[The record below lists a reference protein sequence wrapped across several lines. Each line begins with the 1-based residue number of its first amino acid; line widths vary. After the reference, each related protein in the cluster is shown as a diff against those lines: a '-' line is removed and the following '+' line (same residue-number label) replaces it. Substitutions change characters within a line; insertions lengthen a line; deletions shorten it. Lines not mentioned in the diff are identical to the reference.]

1 MSKDLPSI
9 DDFEEDNNLPS
20 IDDYIN
26 EESVNNLPSI
36 EDFEEEENFPL
47 LEEISLVEELP
58 SIEDFI
64 VDEEIEEETQTIED
78 VEGNTF
84 AEIKD
89 IVPPWP
95 ELVKMINDV
104 REEIP
109 NIPEIKYYDKELE
122 ELAEQIVNL
131 PEVRYYDREIEAI
144 CEQID
149 LVREQ
154 VKDLPEVKYYDEQ
167 VDAIEDRI
175 KNLPEIKH
183 YDSEIVA
190 ICESI
195 DAVKE
200 TIPNSS
206 LIDEN
211 FSSIEEDFVKVND
224 AIDGLRGKI
233 EFDLERLSEDIEVKY
248 FNNSVKIGSNIKEL
262 DDKLNILVKEE
273 KDKIWKELQ
282 DSSTKIWEYH
292 KEFKDDDRKLKK
304 QILGEYNKLRKNI
317 EERLEE
323 VSQESIKT
331 DELLLKYFIELR
343 EEFTKLPEIKY
354 YDKDIDYVKS
364 NIKGLHKIVEDI
376 KSSQKKLQEEQKLL
390 AETNVP
396 LTDDP
401 PETNNSDPLTP
412 IDQNFVTLDQ
422 LQKHYKTF
430 VQRVQHQLSSIGGG
444 GETRLEFLDDIDRS
458 TALIDGRVL
467 QYDASAGIWTGG
479 IGGSGGGGSQTLDD
493 TLGLGNTSD
502 IGMSVGIV
510 TATSFSGDGADLTG
524 IVTSIVAGNNI
535 TISGSSGRVTIN
547 SHGGGGGSQDLDHTL
562 ALGNI
567 SGIGM
572 SVGVVTTTELHVG
585 VDTGFFTEDLVVN
598 GDTRI
603 TGILTIGTASVT
615 LDGVSETVQVGS
627 ALTLGHSI
635 GLQFHTQSIHVDGFE
650 ALNINSSGVVT
661 ATTFDGSLATS
672 NLVGS
677 LTNDQLSG
685 SIENSKLSNSTV
697 SYGGVQLSLGGSDAT
712 PAFDL
717 SDATNYPYSSLTG
730 ITTDIVGDATPQL
743 GGNLD
748 VNGNDITGTG
758 NVNLSGII
766 TASSANFSGNVS
778 IGGTLTYEDVT
789 NIDSVGL
796 ITARTGIRVLAGGIN
811 AVGVVTAASFDGS
824 LATTDLTGTITN
836 AQLAG
841 SIENSKLSN
850 STVSYGGIQLSLGGS
865 DATPAFDLSDA
876 TNYPYSS
883 LTGIS
888 TNIVGDTTPQL
899 GGNLDVNSNDITGT
913 GNVNLSGIVT
923 ATTFSGNLPTTD
935 LTGTITNAQLAGSI
949 ENSKLSNSTVSY
961 GGVEL
966 SLGGSDDT
974 PAFDLSD
981 AINYPYNSLT
991 GISTNIV
998 GDNSPQLGGN
1008 LDVNNNDITG
1018 TGNVNLTGII
1028 TATTFDGSL
1037 ATTDLTGTITN
1048 AQLAGSI
1055 ENSKLSNSTVS
1066 YGGIQL
1072 SLGGSDATPAFD
1084 LSDATNYPYDSLTGI
1099 TTNIVGDTTPQLG
1112 GNLDVNGNDITG
1124 TGDINLTGIATATS
1138 FSGDGSTLSGIVTSI
1153 TAGNNISISGATGN
1167 VTITGLANTANVIS
1181 DTIDSG
1187 ILNVTGVST
1196 LSKLHVDPVGS
1207 GITYNEDLVVL
1218 GNARVTGILSIGT
1231 SSIVLDANA
1240 KTIRGLNEI
1249 RLDSTETDEQPV
1261 IIKQTDG
1268 KISFRKTSRNE
1279 NNQIVEVE
1287 QEASVGIGTTV
1298 SVNTSGIITATS
1310 FSGDGST
1317 LSGIVTSIT
1326 AGDNI
1331 SIDSST
1337 GNVTITGLANT
1348 ANVVSDTIDTGSLSV
1363 TGITTLAGNT
1373 NISGN
1378 ITSNVTIVSTDT
1390 GSSAAPEFTL
1400 YRNSASPAP
1409 GDYLGQIMFKGE
1421 NSNGGQENYA
1431 KITAKISDETLGTE
1445 DGLIETAIKG
1455 DGSFTIVSRQRS
1467 DELQLI
1473 NGVGLDVDGTSTFG
1487 NNVTVNADISNTGT
1501 AIFGSSSGVGTVSVG
1516 VGATA
1521 LLVEGDTRITG
1532 ILTVGTSS
1540 LTLDGSDETIQVG
1553 AALTLGHSI
1562 GLQFHTQS
1570 IHVDGFEALNINSSG
1585 IVTATTFS
1593 GNLPTTDL
1601 TGTITNA
1608 QLAGSIENSKLSN
1621 STVSYGG
1628 VQLSLGGSDATP
1640 AFDLSDATNYPTS
1653 SLSGTITN
1661 DQLAGSIANGK
1672 LANSTISYG
1681 GVQLSLGGS
1690 DATPAFDLSD
1700 ATNYP
1705 YDSLTGITTSIVGDT
1720 TPQLGGNLDLN
1731 SNDITGTGNINIT
1744 GDISATTVSIAG
1756 TLTYEDVTNV
1766 DSVGLITARSGIDA
1780 LGETTI
1786 TASSTSALFIKD
1798 NSGDSSGLKLYSD
1811 SAGLSHINAGYGNLV
1826 LETSGTERFRIDSGG
1841 NVNITGVCTATSFV
1855 GTASTATT
1863 VTVTPNGDNTTY
1875 RVPFTSGV
1883 TGDISLYTDTSDGM
1897 TYNPSTNTLVAGYF
1911 SGNGSNLTSVDA
1923 DTLDGVQGSS
1933 FVRNDVGSQQVQ
1945 SYLTI
1950 NNSGNFSVLEF
1961 EDASNVQRTHVY
1973 HANSGGYAGIGVF
1986 DSSGANR
1993 KDLLL
1998 YQNGTITW
2006 NSNTV
2011 WHAGNDGSGSGLDAD
2026 TLDGIQGA
2034 SFLRSDANDTATGA
2048 LTIGNAVYT
2057 NYTSSDTDITG
2068 LVAGS
2073 NFGSL
2078 IESSANAHLVVGIRD
2093 NDAADSF
2100 SVVSGSGNY
2109 MTDST
2114 YDKLVFQARADGALT
2129 ANGGNT
2135 IWHAGNDGSGSGL
2148 DADTLDGIQ
2157 GSNYL
2162 RSDIDDSTSGYLV
2175 ANGFVGS
2182 GGALRIANPGGAS
2195 FATNASTTTGY
2206 LKVTLPVSWTNTM
2219 MSMTIKCY
2227 EYATGESFDIHCGG
2241 YNYAASSSWFNT
2253 FAYIIGGNTT
2263 NRNFTVRF
2271 GHDGSKCAI
2280 YIGESNSTW
2289 SYFQFGVFDFLG
2301 GYSNYTGAS
2310 WHTGWSCSITT
2321 TLGTITGTTF
2331 TTTQLNK
2338 YVDGNTVWH
2347 AGNDGSGSGLDAD
2360 TVDGVQLSGLV
2371 RSQTASVLGSMLTLG
2386 SQSSNYRWNNG
2397 TNGRPADAQAN
2408 EFGTLLHLDYDGSR
2422 ASQFAW
2428 DIQADNLYLRTL
2440 TYSTDTGTTWKKVWT
2455 DGNDGSG
2462 SGLDADT
2469 VDGIQAD
2476 RIPYGANTFG
2486 TTGSTN
2492 PGQNLRSGFF
2502 DVYGTANGAPTNT
2515 WYSYIN
2521 IRHTNTSNGW
2531 GHQIAGSFY
2540 DNGELYNRHYDSGNY
2555 AGWTKIWNAAN
2566 DGSGSGLD
2574 ADTLDGIQSTGFL
2587 QTFYETALNSPDAS
2601 GGSWVVNSNTTD
2613 WGQPKF
2619 GNSFSHRRYADGGS
2633 AYVQYNI
2640 PSGYKSCWISQLQW
2654 SSGGYADC
2662 YGVQSDGDLIFLK
2675 RINTR
2680 QLVENSNHGD
2690 PNFHDGSTIT
2700 HIGSGLEHYTA
2711 IRIQNRSGRI
2721 HLTGIA
2727 WTKNENVGYEGTGM
2741 VHPAQISH
2749 QGSGSGLDADTV
2761 DGIQGASFLRSD
2773 ATDSFTGTI
2782 TNSGNFISVSN
2793 SVSAANFNKIRFGRS
2808 SSQFMSFYGD
2818 SGGSNM
2824 IAVSSSGNPKANVK
2838 VGYSVDGGAT
2848 VANTYTF
2855 TGSSGTVWTAGND
2868 GAGSG
2873 LDADTLDGVNS
2884 GSFLRSDAFDIFDG
2898 TTSGRYLRF
2907 QCFSG
2912 RTANSSSG
2920 NLFPLE
2926 VFQATANTDAAITFH
2941 IGSDYAAYFGLD
2953 GTTNDLFWGGWS
2965 RGAAKYKVWHAAN
2978 DGAGSGLDA
2987 DSLDGYTWASSG
2999 KQVRASDFY
3008 ADNWFRNYN
3017 SGEGLY
3023 NQATTQ
3029 YFYSDS
3035 DDGWNIAGGTGANW
3049 LRFRDEYNG
3058 TIRGYL
3064 YADTASSIGFLNSA
3078 AQWGLRYLSS
3088 DGLSPNLY
3096 FREQGN
3102 ETWTGNP
3109 GNDIGKVEYHSNR
3122 FYIAAGANSTEV
3134 CVFRRSGSDVVR
3146 ISNGGTI
3153 TASGDVT
3160 AFSDIT
3166 LKEDIEVIPNALD
3179 KVSQIRGVTFIRK
3192 DLDDKSRKSG
3202 VIAQDVEKVFPEVV
3216 STTEDGTK
3224 TVAYGNMVGL
3234 LIEALKE
3241 QKEIIKDQQKQIDDL
3256 RKRIDEKL

>member
-9 DDFEEDNNLPS
+9 DDFEGDNNLPS

-26 EESVNNLPSI
+26 EESVNNLPSV
-36 EDFEEEENFPL
+36 EDFEEEKNLPL

-64 VDEEIEEETQTIED
+64 VEEEIEEESQTIED

-131 PEVRYYDREIEAI
+131 PEVRYYDREIEVI

-167 VDAIEDRI
+167 VNAIEERI

-190 ICESI
+190 ICEAI
-195 DAVKE
+195 DAVKA

-211 FSSIEEDFVKVND
+211 FSFIEEDFVKVND

-233 EFDLERLSEDIEVKY
+233 EFDLERLSEDIDVKY
-248 FNNSVKIGSNIKEL
+248 FNNSVKIDSDIKEL

-282 DSSTKIWEYH
+282 DSSAKIWEYH

-304 QILGEYNKLRKNI
+304 QILGEYNKLKKNI

-331 DELLLKYFIELR
+331 DELLLKYFTELR
-343 EEFTKLPEIKY
+343 EEVTNLPEVKY

-401 PETNNSDPLTP
+401 PETDNSDPLTP

-444 GETRLEFLDDIDRS
+444 GETRLEFLDDIDRN

-502 IGMSVGIV
+502 IGMSVGVV
-510 TATSFSGDGADLTG
+510 TATSFSGDGSNLTG
-524 IVTSIVAGNNI
+524 IVTSIVAGTNV
-535 TISGSSGRVTIN
+535 TISGSAGRVTIN
-547 SHGGGGGSQDLDHTL
+547 SHGGGGSQDLDHTL
-562 ALGNI
+562 SLGNI

-572 SVGVVTTTELHVG
+572 SVGVVTATKLHVG

-598 GDTRI
+598 GDTRV

-615 LDGVSETVQVGS
+615 LDGVNETVQVGS
-627 ALTLGHSI
+627 ALTLGHSV

-661 ATTFDGSLATS
+661 ATTFEGSLATS
-672 NLVGS
+672 NLTGTIS
-677 LTNDQLSG
+677 NDQLGGS

-730 ITTDIVGDATPQL
+730 ITTDIVGDTTPQL

-748 VNGNDITGTG
+748 VNGNSITGTG

-796 ITARTGIRVLAGGIN
+796 ITARTGIDVLAGGIN
-811 AVGVVTAASFDGS
+811 AVGVVTATSFDGS

-850 STVSYGGIQLSLGGS
+850 STVSYGGVQLSLGGS

-913 GNVNLSGIVT
+913 GNVNLTGVVTATTFSGSGASLTNIPNSSLDNSSVSYGGVQLSLGGSDSTPAFDLSDATNYPYSSLTGISTNIIGDTTPQLGGNLDVNGNDITGTGNVNLSGIIT

-961 GGVEL
+961 GGISL
-966 SLGGSDDT
+966 SLGGSDAT

-981 AINYPYNSLT
+981 ATNYPTSSL
-991 GISTNIV
+991 I
-998 GDNSPQLGGN
+998 
-1008 LDVNNNDITG
+1008 
-1018 TGNVNLTGII
+1018 
-1028 TATTFDGSL
+1028 
-1037 ATTDLTGTITN
+1037 GTITN

-1124 TGDINLTGIATATS
+1124 TGDINLTGIITGTS
-1138 FSGDGSTLSGIVTSI
+1138 FSGSGTDLTGIVTSI
-1153 TAGNNISISGATGN
+1153 TAGNNISISAATGN
-1167 VTITGLANTANVIS
+1167 VTITGLAATANINA
-1181 DTIDSG
+1181 DT
-1187 ILNVTGVST
+1187 V
-1196 LSKLHVDPVGS
+1196 
-1207 GITYNEDLVVL
+1207 
-1218 GNARVTGILSIGT
+1218 
-1231 SSIVLDANA
+1231 
-1240 KTIRGLNEI
+1240 
-1249 RLDSTETDEQPV
+1249 
-1261 IIKQTDG
+1261 
-1268 KISFRKTSRNE
+1268 
-1279 NNQIVEVE
+1279 
-1287 QEASVGIGTTV
+1287 
-1298 SVNTSGIITATS
+1298 
-1310 FSGDGST
+1310 
-1317 LSGIVTSIT
+1317 
-1326 AGDNI
+1326 
-1331 SIDSST
+1331 
-1337 GNVTITGLANT
+1337 
-1348 ANVVSDTIDTGSLSV
+1348 DTGSLSV

-1373 NISGN
+1373 NITGD

-1487 NNVTVNADISNTGT
+1487 NTVTVNADISNTGT

-1516 VGATA
+1516 VGTTA

-1553 AALTLGHSI
+1553 SALTLGHSI

-1585 IVTATTFS
+1585 VVTATTFS
-1593 GNLPTTDL
+1593 GSLPTTDL

-1628 VQLSLGGSDATP
+1628 VQLSLGGSDSTPAFDLSDATNYPTSSLSGTITNAQLAGSIENSKLSNSTVSYGGVSLSLGGSDATP

-1661 DQLAGSIANGK
+1661 AQLAGSIANGK
-1672 LANSTISYG
+1672 LANSTVSYG
-1681 GVQLSLGGS
+1681 GVSLSLGGS

-1720 TPQLGGNLDLN
+1720 SPQLGGNLDLN
-1731 SNDITGTGNINIT
+1731 SNDITGTGDINIT

-1756 TLTYEDVTNV
+1756 TLTYEDVTNI
-1766 DSVGLITARSGIDA
+1766 DSVGLITARTGIRVTNGGLVVTSGVSTFNDSIYVERGTYDAGNDSVTDAAIVVEEEGTIYTKDGTYLRNLIQKKSDIINIGQQNTSLIDGIHLKPGTA
-1780 LGETTI
+1780 GGQVKLHAG
-1786 TASSTSALFIKD
+1786 ASSD
-1798 NSGDSSGLKLYSD
+1798 NVK
-1811 SAGLSHINAGYGNLV
+1811 
-1826 LETSGTERFRIDSGG
+1826 LETNGSG
-1841 NVNITGVCTATSFV
+1841 VVVTGVCTATSFV

-1863 VTVTPNGDNTTY
+1863 VTVTPNGDNATY

-1923 DTLDGVQGSS
+1923 DTVDGLQGTKIYEASSTIQSNLDTYYTSS
-1933 FVRNDVGSQQVQ
+1933 VFSYSNTTTGRPSSYGMGLAFV
-1945 SYLTI
+1945 
-1950 NNSGNFSVLEF
+1950 
-1961 EDASNVQRTHVY
+1961 SNAKTY
-1973 HANSGGYAGIGVF
+1973 
-1986 DSSGANR
+1986 
-1993 KDLLL
+1993 
-1998 YQNGTITW
+1998 NGTNNWITQLAFSTGVTEGPYFRTKVNAGSWSGWTEIW
-2006 NSNTV
+2006 N
-2011 WHAGNDGSGSGLDAD
+2011 AANDGAGSGLDAD
-2026 TLDGIQGA
+2026 TLDGVQGS
-2034 SFLRSDANDTATGA
+2034 SFLRSDANDTVTATTTWNTASTGA
-2048 LTIGNAVYT
+2048 ITLNKTAT
-2057 NYTSSDTDITG
+2057 NNYSGISWQEVGD
-2068 LVAGS
+2068 LRWLMYVS
-2073 NFGSL
+2073 NT
-2078 IESSANAHLVVGIRD
+2078 
-2093 NDAADSF
+2093 ADGTFNLQARKNGTNIKQVF
-2100 SVVSGSGNY
+2100 SV
-2109 MTDST
+2109 TQST
-2114 YDKLVFQARADGALT
+2114 GIINFNQTGAT
-2129 ANGGNT
+2129 VASNT

-2148 DADTLDGIQ
+2148 DADT
-2157 GSNYL
+2157 
-2162 RSDIDDSTSGYLV
+2162 
-2175 ANGFVGS
+2175 
-2182 GGALRIANPGGAS
+2182 
-2195 FATNASTTTGY
+2195 
-2206 LKVTLPVSWTNTM
+2206 
-2219 MSMTIKCY
+2219 
-2227 EYATGESFDIHCGG
+2227 
-2241 YNYAASSSWFNT
+2241 
-2253 FAYIIGGNTT
+2253 
-2263 NRNFTVRF
+2263 
-2271 GHDGSKCAI
+2271 
-2280 YIGESNSTW
+2280 
-2289 SYFQFGVFDFLG
+2289 
-2301 GYSNYTGAS
+2301 
-2310 WHTGWSCSITT
+2310 
-2321 TLGTITGTTF
+2321 
-2331 TTTQLNK
+2331 
-2338 YVDGNTVWH
+2338 
-2347 AGNDGSGSGLDAD
+2347 
-2360 TVDGVQLSGLV
+2360 
-2371 RSQTASVLGSMLTLG
+2371 
-2386 SQSSNYRWNNG
+2386 
-2397 TNGRPADAQAN
+2397 
-2408 EFGTLLHLDYDGSR
+2408 
-2422 ASQFAW
+2422 
-2428 DIQADNLYLRTL
+2428 
-2440 TYSTDTGTTWKKVWT
+2440 
-2455 DGNDGSG
+2455 
-2462 SGLDADT
+2462 
-2469 VDGIQAD
+2469 VDGIQA
-2476 RIPYGANTFG
+2476 
-2486 TTGSTN
+2486 S
-2492 PGQNLRSGFF
+2492 
-2502 DVYGTANGAPTNT
+2502 
-2515 WYSYIN
+2515 
-2521 IRHTNTSNGW
+2521 
-2531 GHQIAGSFY
+2531 
-2540 DNGELYNRHYDSGNY
+2540 
-2555 AGWTKIWNAAN
+2555 
-2566 DGSGSGLD
+2566 
-2574 ADTLDGIQSTGFL
+2574 
-2587 QTFYETALNSPDAS
+2587 
-2601 GGSWVVNSNTTD
+2601 
-2613 WGQPKF
+2613 
-2619 GNSFSHRRYADGGS
+2619 
-2633 AYVQYNI
+2633 
-2640 PSGYKSCWISQLQW
+2640 
-2654 SSGGYADC
+2654 
-2662 YGVQSDGDLIFLK
+2662 
-2675 RINTR
+2675 
-2680 QLVENSNHGD
+2680 
-2690 PNFHDGSTIT
+2690 
-2700 HIGSGLEHYTA
+2700 
-2711 IRIQNRSGRI
+2711 
-2721 HLTGIA
+2721 
-2727 WTKNENVGYEGTGM
+2727 
-2741 VHPAQISH
+2741 
-2749 QGSGSGLDADTV
+2749 
-2761 DGIQGASFLRSD
+2761 SFLRSD
-2773 ATDSFTGTI
+2773 ASDTTTGNITISKALPKLVLDSPS
-2782 TNSGNFISVSN
+2782 SGDGWTSQGAQISLGESGDGG
-2793 SVSAANFNKIRFGRS
+2793 SAALHLTYNGNGYAYIGMGVIPSTGIPPYSTIRFKYNANDLY
-2808 SSQFMSFYGD
+2808 FY
-2818 SGGSNM
+2818 SNPS
-2824 IAVSSSGNPKANVK
+2824 IAGNTNWH
-2838 VGYSVDGGAT
+2838 G
-2848 VANTYTF
+2848 
-2855 TGSSGTVWTAGND
+2855 GND

-2884 GSFLRSDAFDIFDG
+2884 TSFLRSDAFDIFDG

-2907 QCFSG
+2907 QCVSG
-2912 RTANSSSG
+2912 RTFNSTSG
-2920 NLFPLE
+2920 NLSPLE
-2926 VFQATANTDAAITFH
+2926 VFQATANTDAAMTFH
-2941 IGSDYAAYFGLD
+2941 IGSDFATYFGLD
-2953 GTTNDLFWGGWS
+2953 GTTNDLFTGGWS
-2965 RGAAKYKVWHAAN
+2965 DGSTKHKIWHAGN
-2978 DGAGSGLDA
+2978 DGSGSGLDA
-2987 DSLDGYTWASSG
+2987 DTIDGTQLSNLMTLSGTQTITGNKDFDGTLTYDLINGPNGSTRDKIRVYSNSSYAIGMQSGITFGGLGDWGMTFQFNDDNDRGFWWGDTTHSTAQGAMALTTNGKLTVAHSLRIGYGESDTTTPGATHRLDVSGSANFSNGNDAGAIFTSSSY
-2999 KQVRASDFY
+2999 SDFLY
-3008 ADNWFRNYN
+3008 IGGWSTTNSNNIHRIRTSTNLHIDSSSDSHILVQWYSGRETKYNGPIRMNDNKPIYIGSSADYRIWHDGTNNIFRNYN
-3017 SGEGLY
+3017 HGAGNTYHQGENTSGTNQTTILEMYNTARTYVRLYENSGERLRTTSGGVQIYGALT
-3023 NQATTQ
+3023 AT
-3029 YFYSDS
+3029 
-3035 DDGWNIAGGTGANW
+3035 
-3049 LRFRDEYNG
+3049 
-3058 TIRGYL
+3058 
-3064 YADTASSIGFLNSA
+3064 
-3078 AQWGLRYLSS
+3078 
-3088 DGLSPNLY
+3088 
-3096 FREQGN
+3096 
-3102 ETWTGNP
+3102 
-3109 GNDIGKVEYHSNR
+3109 
-3122 FYIAAGANSTEV
+3122 
-3134 CVFRRSGSDVVR
+3134 
-3146 ISNGGTI
+3146 
-3153 TASGDVT
+3153 GDVT
-3160 AFSDIT
+3160 AFSDIN
-3166 LKEDIEVIPNALD
+3166 LKEDIEVIPDALD
-3179 KVSQIRGVTFIRK
+3179 KVSRIRGVTFTRK
-3192 DLDDKSRKSG
+3192 DLDDESRKSG
-3202 VIAQDVEKVFPEVV
+3202 VIAQEVEKVLPEVV

-3234 LIEALKE
+3234 LIEAVKE

-3256 RKRIDEKL
+3256 RKRINENL